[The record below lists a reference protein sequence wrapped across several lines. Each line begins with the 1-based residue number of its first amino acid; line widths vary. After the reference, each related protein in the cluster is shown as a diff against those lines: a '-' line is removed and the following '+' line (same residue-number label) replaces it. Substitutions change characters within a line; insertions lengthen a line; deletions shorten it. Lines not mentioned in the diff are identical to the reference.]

1 MTSSAD
7 KPVKPDYAPVPGWV
21 KWLVITVGVMLLV
34 VVVALLAG
42 GEHGPG
48 RHVSGAATSGEGGV
62 AAATPV
68 GA

>member
-1 MTSSAD
+1 MSNPSSS
-7 KPVKPDYAPVPGWV
+7 PSCNPDYAPRPAWV
-21 KWLVITVGVMLLV
+21 RWLAIALGVLVLV

-48 RHVSGAATSGEGGV
+48 RHVSGATTPGDARVV
-62 AAATPV
+62 AASP